1 VLVVLSDAPTSF
13 LLAHGIPGEGEL
25 VGVVRETIEDG
36 VGQPLG
42 SSIDRGEPS
51 PRLPSAPLDGPY
63 GSGAEFVRDSQLLG
77 I

>member
-1 VLVVLSDAPTSF
+1 
-13 LLAHGIPGEGEL
+13 

-42 SSIDRGEPS
+42 SSTDRGEPS